1 MGDTKGASEQPTTST
16 KEKRTMR
23 NIPPEE
29 RETIIRFGRT
39 EDLAFVFTY
48 ERTWQTHCEKV
59 LGLTPTSDNGYGG
72 KEYEFPKTWIRKPR
86 KSRRK
91 EEVE

>member
-1 MGDTKGASEQPTTST
+1 MT
-16 KEKRTMR
+16 R

-91 EEVE
+91 EETE

>member
-1 MGDTKGASEQPTTST
+1 
-16 KEKRTMR
+16 MR

-29 RETIIRFGRT
+29 RETIIRWDREG
-39 EDLAFVFTY
+39 DLVFVFTY

-59 LGLTPTSDNGYGG
+59 LDLLPISDNGFGG
-72 KEYEFPKTWIRKPR
+72 KEYEFPKTWLRKPR

-91 EEVE
+91 EEIK